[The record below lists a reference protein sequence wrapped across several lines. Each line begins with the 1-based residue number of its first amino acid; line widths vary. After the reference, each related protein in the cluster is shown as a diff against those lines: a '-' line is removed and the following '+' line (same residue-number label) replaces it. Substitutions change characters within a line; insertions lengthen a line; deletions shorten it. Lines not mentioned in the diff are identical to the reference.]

1 MSGDR
6 TRGGSLRGLVRR
18 DRLTGQIAFAL
29 VGVLAVSAIVYGIG
43 TASARYRISDVGSW
57 LSATAK
63 GMIVH
68 ANGLA
73 GKVDGKANMIPQMR
87 GHHVKIVQD
96 GTTVL
101 LIDTDTGVVSRI
113 DPSQLTVQTS
123 RDLGTAGVQVVA
135 GGNAAYSVDAVK
147 GTVQRI
153 DPVSLAGIG
162 QALTLPLPLGQAG
175 IDAAGTLWVP
185 APKTGQL
192 FPVRA
197 GAQGT
202 PVQVGRPG
210 DALGL
215 TIAAGTPVVTD
226 SSSATALVV
235 RPDGTQKINLPGAVA
250 RVAGGLK
257 TPPVADGQTVPML
270 GDGGSLYLL
279 DSGAGRLSSVALR
292 VPGHEYEP
300 PNILGPRVYLPDRTA
315 GQLMIFN
322 TETND
327 WERPVQAARPGT
339 PFDVTVRDHMLW
351 VNDPDGATA
360 YAFDPNGSQKAIK
373 KYDDK
378 VPGGNR
384 RPIPKPAAG
393 GGPDGNN
400 NGGGNPGDHGGKHPT
415 QPPPP
420 PPPGAPALP
429 TSVKATPAGDG
440 SIKVDFTAAHQ
451 KADSFP
457 ITRYVL
463 MDDAGSPVAGVTP
476 RQYPG
481 TASGGSFTVTNLVCQ
496 AGTYGFKIAVEYRD
510 KGKKP
515 HTVMT
520 GVVSA
525 KSCLPPGKPTNFA
538 GTAGNHT
545 ARLTWGAAR
554 GASNYRL
561 STESGEVDT
570 TVTGTSYTATGLPNN
585 KSYKFTLTAFNGAG
599 SSQGSIK
606 TTVDLKYPNP
616 QFQNKANDV
625 TNTLI
630 RPGAANSG
638 EIGKIM
644 KGQYIPITVICMVQG
659 GPRTE
664 DQTGESSTWWDR
676 IQWNG
681 GVGYLS
687 VTSMQGPRQPDDT
700 VYECSD

>member
-6 TRGGSLRGLVRR
+6 TRGGPLRGLLRR
-18 DRLTGQIAFAL
+18 DRLTGQLAFAL
-29 VGVLAVSAIVYGIG
+29 VGVLTVSAIVYGIG
-43 TASARYRISDVGSW
+43 TASARYRLSDVGSW
-57 LSATAK
+57 LTATAK
-63 GMIVH
+63 GMVVH

-87 GHHVKIVQD
+87 GHHVKVVQD

-113 DPSQLTVQTS
+113 DPSQLTVRTS
-123 RDLGTAGVQVVA
+123 RDLGTAGVQVVV

-153 DPVSLAGIG
+153 DPVSLAGMG
-162 QALTLPLPLGQAG
+162 PALTLPLPLGQAG

-197 GAQGT
+197 GQQGA

-215 TIAAGTPVVTD
+215 TIAAGIPVVTD
-226 SSSATALVV
+226 STSATALVV

-279 DSGAGRLSSVALR
+279 NSGVGQLSSVALR

-327 WERPVQAARPGT
+327 WERPVQASRPGT

-360 YAFDPNGSQKAIK
+360 YAFDPNGAQKAIK

-384 RPIPKPAAG
+384 RPLPKPAPG
-393 GGPDGNN
+393 GTGDGNN
-400 NGGGNPGDHGGKHPT
+400 NNGGSPGDHGGNHPA
-415 QPPPP
+415 PPNRRPSQSP
-420 PPPGAPALP
+420 SPPPGAPSAPYNLEVSSTDGGIRVRFHASTGGKP
-429 TSVKATPAGDG
+429 IAYTLKGTAGFRVTPARIPAN
-440 SIKVDFTAAHQ
+440 STRFEFTATGGDCAREYAFQVAVIYKDKDGNPAELRSEPSKTAH
-451 KADSFP
+451 P
-457 ITRYVL
+457 
-463 MDDAGSPVAGVTP
+463 
-476 RQYPG
+476 
-481 TASGGSFTVTNLVCQ
+481 
-496 AGTYGFKIAVEYRD
+496 
-510 KGKKP
+510 
-515 HTVMT
+515 
-520 GVVSA
+520 
-525 KSCLPPGKPTNFA
+525 CLAPGKPGDFV
-538 GTAGNHT
+538 GKPGNHT
-545 ARLTWGAAR
+545 GRFTWTEAR
-554 GASNYRL
+554 GATGYRL
-561 STESGEVDT
+561 SSSASDND
-570 TVTGTSYTATGLPNN
+570 VTGSSYTVTGLPNN
-585 KSYKFTLTAFNGAG
+585 QQYEFTLTAFNGAG

-606 TTVDLKYPNP
+606 TKLDLTYPNP
-616 QFQNKANDV
+616 AFQNKANDQ
-625 TNTLI
+625 TNTI
-630 RPGAANSG
+630 VRPGAANSG
-638 EIGKIM
+638 EVGKIL
-644 KGQYIPITVICMVQG
+644 KGQYISITVICMVNG
-659 GPRTE
+659 GPRRE
-664 DQTGESSTWWDR
+664 DQTGETSTWWDR
-676 IQWNG
+676 IKWNG